1 MYNSY
6 ASSYVE
12 VLEIIK
18 HIPDNEYKKIPKEKI
33 KFYEQN
39 KDKDYHFIYD
49 TRNFNQL
56 SRKTKAILVNL
67 YKDYIASEEEKKEV
81 DEILK
86 LNSKKLELEK
96 EKKYNPNTIF
106 DNSNNFNMTNTKQKK
121 NENEIVCIQNKKS
134 IFNKIIQKIKKFYWP
149 NKKE

>member
-1 MYNSY
+1 MNNSY

-39 KDKDYHFIYD
+39 KDYHFIYD
-49 TRNFNQL
+49 MRNFNQL

-67 YKDYIASEEEKKEV
+67 
-81 DEILK
+81 
-86 LNSKKLELEK
+86 
-96 EKKYNPNTIF
+96 
-106 DNSNNFNMTNTKQKK
+106 
-121 NENEIVCIQNKKS
+121 
-134 IFNKIIQKIKKFYWP
+134 
-149 NKKE
+149 